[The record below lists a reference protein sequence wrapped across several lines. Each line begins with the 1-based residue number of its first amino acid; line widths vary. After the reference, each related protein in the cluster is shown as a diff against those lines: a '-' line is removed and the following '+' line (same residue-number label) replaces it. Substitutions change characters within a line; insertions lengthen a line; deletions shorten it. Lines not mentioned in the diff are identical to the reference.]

1 MYSINMSNTQQNNE
15 VEHINK
21 EINLL
26 QDRLKKNEK
35 SQNQFQNGLM
45 QIGRIQVK
53 KGQRKNLSQTKKIQ
67 NIVKNIFQNKIEQ
80 IKKNTNLL
88 QNILAHVKE
97 RKRLFDKG
105 LKKIAK
111 MQNFLQNELNQIA
124 EIRNQSRDKLERT
137 VKIKRIKNYE
147 EMPKEE
153 LKISLLKSK
162 QSIAEFLIII
172 KISMITK

>member
-1 MYSINMSNTQQNNE
+1 
-15 VEHINK
+15 
-21 EINLL
+21 
-26 QDRLKKNEK
+26 
-35 SQNQFQNGLM
+35 
-45 QIGRIQVK
+45 
-53 KGQRKNLSQTKKIQ
+53 
-67 NIVKNIFQNKIEQ
+67 
-80 IKKNTNLL
+80 
-88 QNILAHVKE
+88 
-97 RKRLFDKG
+97 
-105 LKKIAK
+105 

-153 LKISLLKSK
+153 LKTSLLKSR

>member
-1 MYSINMSNTQQNNE
+1 
-15 VEHINK
+15 
-21 EINLL
+21 
-26 QDRLKKNEK
+26 
-35 SQNQFQNGLM
+35 
-45 QIGRIQVK
+45 
-53 KGQRKNLSQTKKIQ
+53 
-67 NIVKNIFQNKIEQ
+67 
-80 IKKNTNLL
+80 
-88 QNILAHVKE
+88 
-97 RKRLFDKG
+97 
-105 LKKIAK
+105 